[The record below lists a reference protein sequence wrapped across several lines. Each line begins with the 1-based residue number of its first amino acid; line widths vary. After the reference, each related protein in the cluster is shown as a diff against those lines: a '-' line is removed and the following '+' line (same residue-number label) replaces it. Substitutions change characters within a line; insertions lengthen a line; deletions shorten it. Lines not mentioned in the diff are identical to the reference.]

1 MSPESETSHE
11 HHVRS
16 AAGPAASILF
26 LSHDPAT
33 AGHVYRVGNPV
44 AALGSRGWQARWLP
58 STDPELAAAAHAAD
72 LVVAFRCPL
81 SPALEAVIT
90 GCRHR
95 GKPFVYDVDD
105 LLFDPDLMAS
115 GAVAY
120 LDTLPEAERQQW
132 VAVAADH
139 RRMLMEADAVVCTT
153 TPLAAAA
160 SRSCPKTHVVP
171 NVHAPAMLERAAVVR
186 RREKPS
192 QADGRPRL
200 GFASGTPT
208 HQRDFRV
215 AAAAIARILARRPE
229 PMLTVVGVLDL
240 ADFPELAPHASR
252 IEVRPRVAFDDV
264 AGEMARFD
272 VNLAPLELGNPFCEA
287 KSPIRCTLASAV
299 GVPTVA
305 SPTQPLRE
313 AIIDGETGLLA
324 ATTADWEQAIER
336 LLDDPGLRNRMGEA
350 AFERVAAPAWWTA
363 WCDRVHAVYSAISA
377 AHGLGSSIAPPPPR
391 AP

>member
-1 MSPESETSHE
+1 MTAAPDSTAAEIAP
-11 HHVRS
+11 
-16 AAGPAASILF
+16 AAGSRAASILF

-44 AALGSRGWQARWLP
+44 AALQSRGWQARW
-58 STDPELAAAAHAAD
+58 SAIADPGVAVAATTTD

-90 GCRHR
+90 GSRQR
-95 GKPFVYDVDD
+95 GTPFVYDIDD

-120 LDTLPEAERQQW
+120 LDTLPEAERHQW
-132 VAVAADH
+132 IAVAANH
-139 RRMLMEADAVVCTT
+139 RRLLMEADAVVCTT

-160 SRSCPKTHVVP
+160 SRSCPRTHVVP
-171 NVHAPAMLERAAVVR
+171 NAHAPAMLEAAAGVR
-186 RREKPS
+186 GRDKPS

-264 AGEMARFD
+264 ASEMARFD
-272 VNLAPLELGNPFCEA
+272 VNLAPLELDNPFCEA

-313 AIIDGETGLLA
+313 AIIDGVTGLLA
-324 ATTADWEQAIER
+324 ATSADWEGAIDR

-350 AFERVAAPAWWTA
+350 AFVRAASPATWTA
-363 WCDRVHAVYSAISA
+363 WCDRVHAVYSAI
-377 AHGLGSSIAPPPPR
+377 LGPHDRTPAMTNL
-391 AP
+391 